1 MKIIF
6 NFQCQ
11 GHVFESDSVVDFTC
25 FETKVWHTLSHNGS
39 LKSPWPLNRG
49 RFLHCWTTSQLW
61 NVPVKKKKDVPALT
75 VLHITIHRCPEAL
88 SDFAQAYPEPHTT
101 AVCQPSRNTKQTQN
115 HGHTT
120 GDSKQSMKGKKRP
133 RKERRKC
140 VKGWD
145 KRWQIVSGKIN
156 TCPTLQQ
163 SHIFHLLC
171 SASSAIQYLK
181 EHFG

>member
-1 MKIIF
+1 MEAWNHRDLSTEADFYIAGQRL
-6 NFQCQ
+6 NYEMFQWR
-11 GHVFESDSVVDFTC
+11 
-25 FETKVWHTLSHNGS
+25 KR
-39 LKSPWPLNRG
+39 KM
-49 RFLHCWTTSQLW
+49 SQLLQCYISPSIAVLRLW
-61 NVPVKKKKDVPALT
+61 AILHKPTQSLT
-75 VLHITIHRCPEAL
+75 PQLSVSQAETLNKHRIMAIPL
-88 SDFAQAYPEPHTT
+88 GI
-101 AVCQPSRNTKQTQN
+101 QN
-115 HGHTT
+115 RVWR
-120 GDSKQSMKGKKRP
+120 KKRP